1 MNKGLKVKYNEIKS
15 CVLFADVPT
24 KTVKRIST
32 YPIAQKM
39 SANTTV
45 IKEGDV
51 GDSMFIILSGTVDV
65 FKTNKMI
72 KVATLGAGTFIG
84 EGALVSGA
92 PRNATIKIATDAKLA
107 FFNIKAFNKLITS
120 HPSISTVLMKTHTER
135 CKSVVKNNSNIFA
148 KSKKVISVFA
158 ILGGILFL
166 KYGGDVFGIKALVD
180 IGSKIPNEIMAL
192 FGPVTGAVMLKFQKM
207 FVGDIVSKIE
217 SI

>member
-1 MNKGLKVKYNEIKS
+1 MNKSLKVRYNEIKS
-15 CVLFADVPT
+15 CSLFVDVPV
-24 KTVKRIST
+24 KIVKRIST
-32 YPIAQKM
+32 YPTAQKM
-39 SANTTV
+39 SVNTTV
-45 IKEGDV
+45 IKEGDI
-51 GDSMFIILSGTVDV
+51 GNSMFIILSGTVDIL
-65 FKTNKMI
+65 KTSKMV
-72 KVATLGAGTFIG
+72 KVATFGAGTFIG

-92 PRNATIKIATDAKLA
+92 PRNATVKVATDAKLA

-135 CKSVVKNNSNIFA
+135 CKSVVKINGNIFA

-166 KYGGDVFGIKALVD
+166 KYGGGVFGIKALVD

-192 FGPVTGAVMLKFQKM
+192 FGPVTGAIMLKFQKM